1 MVAKADGN
9 TLRTQ
14 RTRARV
20 LAQSLALFNEVGEA
34 HVTTGTIAAALN
46 MSPGNLYYHFR
57 NKDQIVEE
65 LFARFEERI
74 DVQPGAAAAGPAP
87 GNAPWGPAPRN
98 APWGP
103 EAIEDLW
110 LYLHLMLESIWEY
123 RFLYRNLDDL
133 VARNRRLRERFNRI
147 VDRKHAAVVALCEG
161 LVAARAMRARP
172 DEIQALARNV
182 LVVATYWLNFRALRV
197 RGDAPGDDIGEGAF
211 QVMALVAPYLVGAA
225 RAHLDRLGRTYID

>member
-1 MVAKADGN
+1 MVAKVDGN
-9 TLRTQ
+9 TVRTQ

-20 LAQSLALFNEVGEA
+20 LAESLRLFNELGEA
-34 HVTTGTIAAALN
+34 HVTTGAIAAALD

-57 NKDQIVEE
+57 NKDEIVEQ

-74 DVQPGAAAAGPAP
+74 DLQPGTAAA
-87 GNAPWGPAPRN
+87 
-98 APWGP
+98 GP

-110 LYLHLMLESIWEY
+110 LYLHLMLEGIWDY

-133 VARNRRLRERFNRI
+133 AARNRRLRERFNRI
-147 VDRKHAAVVALCEG
+147 IDRKHATVVALCDS

-172 DEIQALARNV
+172 GEIRALARNV
-182 LVVATYWLNFRALRV
+182 LIVSTYWLNFQALRG
-197 RGDAPGDDIGEGAF
+197 RSDGGEEDIAAGAF

-225 RAHLDRLGRTYID
+225 RRHFDRLGQKYID